1 MRSWRRCSRFCG
13 VKHVRNVAILV
24 VIALAI
30 VAIPGGGTAAR
41 VISGLLSLGIAALVA
56 YFVGRLYRDRRVDIY
71 GLGDLDRGILYAAI
85 AGIVVL
91 LAASQEW
98 NSTGGTLVEVA
109 GLALCGGGLMRVY
122 QVWRSY

>member
-1 MRSWRRCSRFCG
+1 
-13 VKHVRNVAILV
+13 VKHARNIAILV
-24 VIALAI
+24 VIALA
-30 VAIPGGGTAAR
+30 VAAVPGGQTAAG
-41 VISGLLSLGIAALVA
+41 VTGAVLSVAIAALLA
-56 YFVGRLYRDRRVDIY
+56 YFVARLYRDRRLELY

-98 NSTGGTLVEVA
+98 DSAGGSIVELA
-109 GLALCGGGLMRVY
+109 GLAVCLGALIRVY